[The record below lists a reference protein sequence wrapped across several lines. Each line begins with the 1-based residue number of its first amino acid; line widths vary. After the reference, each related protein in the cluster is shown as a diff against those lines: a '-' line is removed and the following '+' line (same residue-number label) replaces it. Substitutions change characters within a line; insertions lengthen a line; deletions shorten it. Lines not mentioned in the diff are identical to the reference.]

1 VPIAFLARPPG
12 HPPALAAAHP
22 ADGKAAGMG
31 ADKIDA
37 ERITIPQMQAL
48 QAAGAP
54 VVVLDA
60 RTERT
65 YALGDM
71 TAAGAVRLD
80 PEQPAAAAAA
90 LKLPRDAWLVAFC
103 A

>member
-1 VPIAFLARPPG
+1 
-12 HPPALAAAHP
+12 
-22 ADGKAAGMG
+22 M
-31 ADKIDA
+31 DA
-37 ERITIPQMQAL
+37 ERITLGEVLAL

-54 VVVLDA
+54 LIVLDA

-65 YALGDM
+65 YAQGDK
-71 TAAGAVRLD
+71 TAAGALRID
-80 PEQPAAAAAA
+80 PEQPAAAATA